1 MHTCR
6 VQSSV
11 SLFISR
17 VSMLLLRISW
27 RKVISLDVQWLIS
40 FLFPLVDL
48 TSYRTVTQLDLCL
61 SLSLRLV
68 HWLKSVIHNRT
79 TAFPSSLSSS
89 FYASCHSI
97 LRPVRQ
103 WTRQR
108 ERERAVNFPQMTIV
122 RHPTSGFPI
131 TSKHPW
137 DITRFH
143 RCSFSF
149 PSVDI
154 VESMKSSSEL
164 CRVIVIS
171 SFDLSV
177 ITSADWR
184 WPFYEGSSVVHLEW
198 MNVESELRRKVLR
211 ISFQIDAIVP
221 RTTRITTH
229 GFSTLRTREWL
240 LWTHERLVKPDPIS
254 TREVGNQQKW

>member
-1 MHTCR
+1 MEESHLTWR
-6 VQSSV
+6 SMTDILPLSSRRLDFLPNCDSIR
-11 SLFISR
+11 SLPFSFSASCSLIKIS
-17 VSMLLLRISW
+17 
-27 RKVISLDVQWLIS
+27 DPQQNDCFS
-40 FLFPLVDL
+40 FLVVFFF
-48 TSYRTVTQLDLCL
+48 LCL
-61 SLSLRLV
+61 LS
-68 HWLKSVIHNRT
+68 
-79 TAFPSSLSSS
+79 FDSSS
-89 FYASCHSI
+89 CEAMNE
-97 LRPVRQ
+97 
-103 WTRQR
+103 TER

-137 DITRFH
+137 NIMRFH